1 MLKVNLLEKG
11 LGIVSTP
18 HFVHGFQEKCFSCC
32 ILLNDQISLSDCLY
46 FLGNMRIAF
55 VCFPGCYVINFEINL
70 VFLIK
75 RFFYIT
81 KKSRQKFKYFEK

>member
-55 VCFPGCYVINFEINL
+55 VCFPNQE
-70 VFLIK
+70 VFLHNK
-75 RFFYIT
+75 KVKT
-81 KKSRQKFKYFEK
+81 KV